1 MVYSNLKFASY
12 NCRGLRNVDKR
23 RMVFAYLHRHKLDV
37 IFIQET
43 HSVLSDERRW
53 RTEWGHDI
61 IFSHGTNTSKGVAV
75 LFRAGL
81 SPIVSKKITD
91 VHGRFIIL
99 DITVN
104 NDSFTLLCVYGPNT
118 DNATFFH
125 TVYNH
130 LERFQCDNIICGGD
144 FNFVFNLTLDKYG
157 GVHQF

>member
-12 NCRGLRNVDKR
+12 DCRGLRNVDKR

-61 IFSHGTNTSKGVAV
+61 IFSHGTNTSKGVVV
-75 LFRAGL
+75 LFRAGF

-104 NDSFTLLCVYGPNT
+104 NDSFTLRIW
-118 DNATFFH
+118 AKH
-125 TVYNH
+125 
-130 LERFQCDNIICGGD
+130 
-144 FNFVFNLTLDKYG
+144 
-157 GVHQF
+157 